1 MISFCKMISCNY
13 RFPKSFKLNSS
24 KHSCNKIINKIH
36 SKLIIQKIYQIAV
49 ENIEVNLYL
58 KKKKKEETLNLL
70 KFNNKIDIFKKTI
83 WASLALKSTNI
94 SKKYLRFKALTV
106 WMNNNYSATIL
117 IIVFLW
123 VITTIKIILIHKFNS
138 IYYKTQLFSYKKM
151 Y

>member
-13 RFPKSFKLNSS
+13 RFLKSFKLNSS

-36 SKLIIQKIYQIAV
+36 SKLIIQEIYQIAV

-83 WASLALKSTNI
+83 
-94 SKKYLRFKALTV
+94 
-106 WMNNNYSATIL
+106 
-117 IIVFLW
+117 
-123 VITTIKIILIHKFNS
+123 
-138 IYYKTQLFSYKKM
+138 
-151 Y
+151 